1 MVEQELK
8 DGTKRFVE
16 AFNRGDAAACA
27 DFYTDD
33 AKILPPNMEMVN
45 GKQAI
50 KAFWE
55 SAKAMGVRSMNLET
69 VEVGIDGDLA
79 YERGI
84 STVTIQPEGA
94 QASTR
99 RGKYIVILKRQTDG
113 EWKLAVDIWNTDL
126 P

>member
-8 DGTKRFVE
+8 DGTKRWVE
-16 AFNRGDAAACA
+16 AFNRGDTAAVA
-27 DFYTDD
+27 DFYTED

-55 SAKAMGVRSMNLET
+55 GARAMGMRSMSLET
-69 VEVGIDGDLA
+69 LEVGIDGDLA

>member
-16 AFNRGDAAACA
+16 AFNRGDVAAVA

-99 RGKYIVILKRQTDG
+99 RGKYLVILKRQTDG
-113 EWKLAVDIWNTDL
+113 SWKLAVDIWNNDL